1 MLRNSHE
8 NLNETNKSSYIQYS
22 IYIYIFFPKNAEEEE
37 KRTNQIFFYITY
49 ARLVLYAYI

>member
-22 IYIYIFFPKNAEEEE
+22 IYIYIFFPKNAEEDE
-37 KRTNQIFFYITY
+37 KRTNHIFFYITY
-49 ARLVLYAYI
+49 TSLVLYAYI